1 MYSIFGEFFWLLN
14 IHWLFFYMLY
24 MQNSI
29 KGLPY
34 QKPENQL
41 IYFLKVLVLKVF
53 KSLLTNI
60 FWYLLFYVPHILYF
74 IEKPPSDIMFED
86 FLGLEISYL
95 TFFVTTYILTLIL
108 PLTMDLNLRKKFN
121 SES

>member
-1 MYSIFGEFFWLLN
+1 
-14 IHWLFFYMLY
+14 